1 MPISEYSFVPFVV
14 LLFRHYSSGLYYS
27 KWPIFSVS
35 AISLFSRAMANLE
48 MKSFQPSSP
57 LELDGHESS
66 KELDGAYLARLG
78 KKPVLK
84 VRDAMGSQRRIA
96 S

>member
-1 MPISEYSFVPFVV
+1 
-14 LLFRHYSSGLYYS
+14 
-27 KWPIFSVS
+27 
-35 AISLFSRAMANLE
+35 MANLE

-57 LELDGHESS
+57 QELDGHESS

-84 VRDAMGSQRRIA
+84 VRDAMGSQKRIA

>member
-1 MPISEYSFVPFVV
+1 
-14 LLFRHYSSGLYYS
+14 
-27 KWPIFSVS
+27 
-35 AISLFSRAMANLE
+35 MANLE

-57 LELDGHESS
+57 QELDDHESS